1 MDHSSA
7 QKVLGLKFID
17 CEKRESEQK
26 ILMRLAQ
33 ERCSFSD
40 KLKITRIE
48 NLGKL
53 VGSLAN
59 LTRNNLFIPA
69 KLYFRSG
76 VSVELSSTQCGQS
89 LSVLIWLSALLI
101 LSCPVEMVQRQFF

>member
-1 MDHSSA
+1 
-7 QKVLGLKFID
+7 
-17 CEKRESEQK
+17 
-26 ILMRLAQ
+26 MRLAQ

-40 KLKITRIE
+40 KLKITSIE

-59 LTRNNLFIPA
+59 SARKKKLFIQENF
-69 KLYFRSG
+69 YFRSG
-76 VSVELSSTQCGQS
+76 VSTELSSIQFGRN

-101 LSCPVEMVQRQFF
+101 MFCPVEMVCYRGNVFHNEAPGNCGSRCVAMENSS